1 MLNIVLFGPPGAG
14 KGTQSAKLIH
24 AYQLVHLSTGDIFR
38 ANIKGGTELGT
49 LAKSFMDQGQLVPDE
64 VTIRMLESE
73 VNKSPDAKGYI
84 FDGFPRTPA
93 QAKALDQF
101 LASKN
106 TSITMMLALEVAE
119 EELRKR
125 LLLRGKDSGRADDI
139 DPTVI
144 QKRIDV
150 YRNET
155 EPVRDFYQEQKKYFG
170 IDGIG
175 SVDEIFERLCAVINS
190 ELRIQNSEL

>member
-1 MLNIVLFGPPGAG
+1 MLNLVLFGPPGAG

-49 LAKSFMDQGQLVPDE
+49 LAKSYMDQGQLVPDE

-73 VNKSPDAKGYI
+73 ANKSPDAKGYI

-101 LASKN
+101 LATKN
-106 TSITMMLALEVAE
+106 TSITMMLALEVE
-119 EELRKR
+119 EDELRKR

-139 DPTVI
+139 DPAVI

-190 ELRIQNSEL
+190 EVDVRC